1 MTYQYNA
8 QVVRWVD
15 GDTVELD
22 VDLGFHLRFKD
33 HFRLLG
39 VDTAERGKPLAAEA
53 KALSISL
60 APAGA
65 SVRINTTKGDK
76 YGRYLTDVVT
86 AAGENVAGQL
96 LKAGLANPYWGGTK
110 IDSLDAG
117 KIAIGSITSD
127 KIAAKSITPDTLIL

>member
-22 VDLGFHLRFKD
+22 VDLGFHLRYQS

-39 VDTAERGKPLAAEA
+39 VDTAERGKPLAAEG

-60 APAGA
+60 APAGS
-65 SVRINTTKGDK
+65 SVTINTTKGDK

-86 AAGENVAGQL
+86 AAGENVAGEL
-96 LKAGLANPYWGGTK
+96 LKAKLAKPYFGGKKDVSVATATV
-110 IDSLDAG
+110 DASG
-117 KIAIGSITSD
+117 KTIVTELEYA
-127 KIAAKSITPDTLIL
+127 

>member
-1 MTYQYNA
+1 MTYHYNA

-22 VDLGFHLRFKD
+22 VDLGFNLRYQS

-39 VDTAERGKPLAAEA
+39 VDTAERGKPLAAEG

-60 APAGA
+60 APAGS
-65 SVRINTTKGDK
+65 SVQINTTKADK
-76 YGRYLTDVVT
+76 YGRYLADVVT
-86 AAGENVAGQL
+86 VAGENVAGEL
-96 LKAGLANPYWGGTK
+96 LKANLANPYWGGTK
-110 IDSLDAG
+110 ITTLDAG

-127 KIAAKSITPDTLIL
+127 KIKAGSITPDTRIL